1 DICKKYDLWI
11 ISDEIHCDIIR
22 KGEKHI
28 PLEVA
33 CPDYKDRIITCTAP
47 SKSFNLA
54 GMQLSNIVINN
65 KELQEKWM
73 LETDSKLAIFLPNPF
88 AIVATKVAYND
99 CEDWMNQVNE

>member
-1 DICKKYDLWI
+1 
-11 ISDEIHCDIIR
+11 
-22 KGEKHI
+22 
-28 PLEVA
+28 A

-73 LETDSKLAIFLPNPF
+73 LVFTRIERKKYRFFSVRMYSLSYFKEN
-88 AIVATKVAYND
+88 NR
-99 CEDWMNQVNE
+99 